1 MKRETVIW
9 LIVLGIGVILLGIR
23 MSMPGGVGTQYVR
36 KVDKTYVQVDRPNP
50 ETRAPETVWVQAGT
64 PEETATGVTR
74 TSEPP
79 VSWTEYDPAIAR
91 NITVDRDPDV
101 SFSVGRTF
109 GTWLAAFLTLC
120 IFSFLYRDNPFYKL
134 SESIFIGVSAAYW
147 MVVQFWSVIVPNLLG
162 NLIPNT
168 VRATAMPGLETTEP
182 HLVYLVPLALSV
194 MLLWRLMPAGGWIS
208 RWPLAFFIGVF
219 AGLRMIQF
227 IQADFLNQIRNGILP
242 LVVTKDAWVRLF
254 PDAAAKLAGDPTWQP
269 FTTSLWNI
277 ISVVGVLACLTY
289 FFFSFEHKGA
299 VGRIARVG
307 TWILMITFGAMFAF
321 TVMGRIA
328 LLTGRLE
335 FLFIDWLR
343 LIDPTGIQSGAA
355 AILMFFGL

>member
-1 MKRETVIW
+1 MKREGLIW
-9 LIVLGIGVILLGIR
+9 LVVLAIGVVLLAIR
-23 MSMPGGVGTQYVR
+23 MSLPGGVGKEYVR
-36 KVDKTYVQVDRPNP
+36 EVPKTYVQVTRPVEGTDRS
-50 ETRAPETVWVQAGT
+50 ETVWVQADL
-64 PEETATGVTR
+64 PEATANGVSR
-74 TSEPP
+74 TAEQP
-79 VSWTEYDPAIAR
+79 VSWTTYEAAYE
-91 NITVDRDPDV
+91 RDV
-101 SFSVGRTF
+101 ATGNKVYFSWSRTL
-109 GTWLAAFLTLC
+109 GTWLAAFLTLS

-134 SESIFIGVSAAYW
+134 AESLFIGVSAAYW

-162 NLIPNT
+162 NLIPMP
-168 VRATAMPGLETTEP
+168 VRDWAMPGLETTHP
-182 HLVYLVPLALSV
+182 HLVYIVPLILSV

-242 LVVTKDAWVRLF
+242 LIVTSADWIRAF
-254 PDAAAKLAGDPTWQP
+254 PDAAAEVGGNPTWQP
-269 FTTSLWNI
+269 WTTSIWNI
-277 ISVVGVLACLTY
+277 ISVLGVLACLTY
-289 FFFSFEHKGA
+289 FFFSIEHKGV
-299 VGRIARVG
+299 VGRVARVG

-343 LIDPTGIQSGAA
+343 LIDPAGTRSAVAATVGI
-355 AILMFFGL
+355 LW